1 MKIKKVVIDGF
12 RAYESA
18 ENGTFDF
25 SLKNGECA
33 DFVAIF
39 APNGFGKTS
48 FYDAVEYALTGNI
61 SRFVRDAYRNDY
73 DSKSKTQ
80 LQRKKKQYVL
90 RNHSIQDSATAKVTV
105 TLDIDGEEK
114 QKPRE
119 IPKPKTGTRD
129 FQFKKSNVDPE
140 YSGMP
145 DVFLSQEAIDSFLRE
160 EKADAR
166 YTRFM
171 ANFGDSD
178 ESYRANLATLKRELD
193 STLQETRSTLE
204 ATRSVAEL
212 PIKNEIILE
221 INDTIADL
229 KTKSEIISDIDKSFN
244 ADVEL
249 SIRTLITKRSHELSQ
264 RRERQIDTIMALS
277 ELATL
282 QTTFANAIDVK
293 HVAQNS
299 VRKNSTI
306 RTDFDERMR
315 RVRVIDNLRN
325 AIADAY
331 NQRALLLDLSAKMP
345 IFDIVL
351 NKKKEAV
358 ARKNAISISL
368 NKINVDL
375 SSAERRESE
384 CKRRIDI
391 TDTEVQKLLS
401 SQINSTFTYSKID
414 STELAIAEVEL
425 RLNQHRLI
433 IEAINSRL
441 KNTKEKI
448 DSIRSL
454 VIDENNADEPDLAL
468 ISSDSFSPM
477 QLRAAIIEK
486 RAKQIVVTDAA
497 KVLEATKSHSGQLS
511 ALLSLGQDLLSHAE
525 TSRCPLC
532 THDHG
537 SYQALIDAIHNN
549 KGVPGAEAAA
559 LQIKF
564 EADSALNLASANV
577 TDLIRL
583 GLSEKA
589 ARLDELRESVQEDE
603 QQLGEREVSKQA
615 IETEMKTLLNESEIL
630 KSSVLRLPYQQFIE
644 RTTNEI
650 SALMKNREI
659 EVADRSNCEDKILSY
674 KNTQKYLQQEE
685 QKQKTLLDEFNE
697 DEIFKSVTEF
707 CISRQIETESVRE
720 AISEFI
726 SGKNTEISTLNES
739 ADKESSIIEDID
751 QDNPSLASWS
761 FEENAAVDARSRE
774 TILTCDSI
782 IVPFL
787 SRVRQY
793 VPDYDETWTP
803 PVIEIQIAKT
813 FERMRIENDSI
824 NKLLETYELLDKQLI
839 QVRPFIES
847 FAAQEKLK
855 HLEIQLFREEALAE
869 SLSKEY
875 QNTSS
880 QLNEKIKEFFYHDLI
895 NSIYRRI
902 DPHADFKRVE
912 FACDFEDDKPNLEVF
927 VADKDGDLISP
938 NLYFSAAQINILS
951 LSIFL
956 ARALHA
962 KNCNDDVKC
971 ILIDDP
977 IHSMDSIN
985 VISTIDLLRSI
996 SLKFERQIILSTHDR
1011 NFFELL
1017 QRKLPPDQYKSKF
1030 LELETFGKVVAV
1042 EIPYEATKA
1051 TTVQVMP

>member
-25 SLKNGECA
+25 SLENGECA
-33 DFVAIF
+33 DFIAIF

-73 DSKSKTQ
+73 DSKSRTQ
-80 LQRKKKQYVL
+80 VQRKKKQYVL
-90 RNHSIQDSATAKVTV
+90 RNHSIPDSATAKVTV

-114 QKPRE
+114 DKPRA

-129 FQFKKSNVDPE
+129 FQFKKGSVDPE

-193 STLQETRSTLE
+193 SMLQETRSTVD
-204 ATRSVAEL
+204 ATRSVAER
-212 PIKNEIILE
+212 PIKDEIILD
-221 INDTIADL
+221 INNTINYL

-264 RRERQIDTIMALS
+264 QRDRQSDAIMALS

-282 QTTFANAIDVK
+282 QNIFTDAIGVK
-293 HVAQNS
+293 DVAQSS
-299 VRKNSTI
+299 VRQISTI
-306 RTDFDERMR
+306 RTAFDDRMR
-315 RVRVIDNLRN
+315 RVRVIGNLRN

-331 NQRALLLDLSAKMP
+331 NQRALVLDIYAKLPEFNIILDMQ
-345 IFDIVL
+345 
-351 NKKKEAV
+351 KEAV
-358 ARKNAISISL
+358 ASKNAISISL
-368 NKINVDL
+368 SKINVDL
-375 SSAERRESE
+375 ASAERRESE
-384 CKRRIDI
+384 CRHRINV
-391 TDTEVQKLLS
+391 TDTEIQKLLTA
-401 SQINSTFTYSKID
+401 QVNSTSTYSKID
-414 STELAIAEVEL
+414 STELAIKGVEL
-425 RLNQHRLI
+425 RLNQQRLI
-433 IEAINSRL
+433 IEAINTRL
-441 KNTKEKI
+441 VNTKEKI

-454 VIDENNADEPDLAL
+454 VVDENNADEPDLAL

-486 RAKQIVVTDAA
+486 RAKQIVVSDAA
-497 KVLEATKSHSGQLS
+497 KSLEAAKSHTGQLS
-511 ALLSLGQDLLSHAE
+511 ALVSLGQALLSHAE
-525 TSRCPLC
+525 TSHCPLC

-537 SYQALIDAIHNN
+537 SYQALIYAVQKN
-549 KGVPGAEAAA
+549 KGLSETEAAA
-559 LQIKF
+559 LQRKF
-564 EADSALNLASANV
+564 EADSALKSASDHVA
-577 TDLIRL
+577 DLIRL
-583 GLSEKA
+583 GLREKA
-589 ARLDELRESVQEDE
+589 ERLDEFREIVQEDE
-603 QQLGEREVSKQA
+603 RQLVEREESKRA
-615 IETEMKTLLNESEIL
+615 IGTELKILVDEIKIL
-630 KSSVLRLPYQQFIE
+630 KSSVFELSYQQFIE

-650 SALMKNREI
+650 SALMKSREI
-659 EVADRSNCEDKILSY
+659 ETADRSSCDEQILSY
-674 KNTQKYLQQEE
+674 KNTQKDLQQEE
-685 QKQKTLLDEFNE
+685 QKQKTLLDEFNAGE
-697 DEIFKSVTEF
+697 VFKSVTEF
-707 CISRQIETESVRE
+707 CISRQIETKSINE
-720 AISEFI
+720 ATSKFISEKD
-726 SGKNTEISTLNES
+726 SEISTLTEN
-739 ADKESSIIEDID
+739 ANKESSIIEDID
-751 QDNPSLASWS
+751 RDNPSLASWS
-761 FEENAAVDARSRE
+761 AEENAAIDARSRE
-774 TILTCDSI
+774 AILTSDSI

-787 SRVRQY
+787 SKVRQY
-793 VPDYDETWTP
+793 VADYDETWTP
-803 PVIEIQIAKT
+803 SNIESQINGT
-813 FERMRIENDSI
+813 LERLRIENYSI

-847 FAAQEKLK
+847 FDAQEKLRD
-855 HLEIQLFREEALAE
+855 LEVQLFREEALE
-869 SLSKEY
+869 VSLSKEY
-875 QNTSS
+875 QNTSN
-880 QLNEKIKEFFYHDLI
+880 QLNEKIKEFFYPDLI
-895 NSIYRRI
+895 NSIYRKI
-902 DPHADFKRVE
+902 DPHPDFKRVE

-962 KNCNDDVKC
+962 KNCNKDVKC

-1030 LELETFGKVVAV
+1030 LELETFGKVVSA
-1042 EIPYEATKA
+1042 EIL
-1051 TTVQVMP
+1051 